1 MSEVTAMTG
10 ESLLAALGGA
20 AGVGGLL
27 LAAAGLAG
35 ARRPPPR
42 PAPVWAVRLAAA
54 WAPPGMSG
62 RDRAARRARWMAAAV
77 LGAAVWVGA
86 GWPAA
91 GLIVAVVVA
100 GLPALF
106 GGDRAARRVIARLE
120 ALESWTRR
128 LADLRIAGGG
138 LEQALAASMRSC
150 PEAIRGEAEALAA
163 RLRAGWPAQAALRAL
178 ADDLGEPAGDLVVAV
193 LLLEAERRG
202 AGVAR
207 VLDDLADTVA
217 EEVLMRRRVEADRA
231 KPRTTARWV
240 SAITL
245 GTVAVGALNTAYTA
259 PYRTPAGQLV
269 LAGVAVAFG
278 ACLAWM
284 RLLAQGRPEPRFL
297 HTAGAEGPGGA
308 RRWPR

>member
-1 MSEVTAMTG
+1 VGEVTAMTA
-10 ESLLAALGGA
+10 ESLRAARGGA
-20 AGVGGLL
+20 ALVGGLL
-27 LAAAGLAG
+27 LAVAGMAG
-35 ARRPPPR
+35 TREPPPPR
-42 PAPVWAVRLAAA
+42 PAPGWAAGLAAA
-54 WAPPGMSG
+54 WSPPGIS
-62 RDRAARRARWMAAAV
+62 RRERAARRARWTAAGV

-86 GWPAA
+86 GWPVA
-91 GLIVAVVVA
+91 GLIAGAAVA

-106 GGDRAARRVIARLE
+106 GGDRAARRVISRLE

-138 LEQALAASMRSC
+138 LEQALAASARAC
-150 PEAIRGEAEALAA
+150 PEPIRGEVEALAA

-178 ADDLGEPAGDLVVAV
+178 ADDMDEPAGDLVVAV
-193 LLLEAERRG
+193 LLEAERRG

-240 SAITL
+240 TAITL

-259 PYRTPAGQLV
+259 PYRTPLGQLV
-269 LAGVAVAFG
+269 LAAIAVAFG

-297 HTAGAEGPGGA
+297 HDAAETGTGGA